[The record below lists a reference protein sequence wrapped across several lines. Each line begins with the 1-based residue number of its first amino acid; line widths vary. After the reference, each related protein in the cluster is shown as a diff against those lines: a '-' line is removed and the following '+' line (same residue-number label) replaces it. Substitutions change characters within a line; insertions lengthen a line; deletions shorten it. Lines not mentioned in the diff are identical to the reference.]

1 MLSLSLAWGTVNSAA
16 TRARGGVFI
25 LILRAC
31 EIARDRDCD
40 LGQLTDRVWLSSG
53 QRIRKT
59 NHYNHYSD
67 LRESDWEVDYYLRM
81 RRAASPRAKVGR
93 RGPRALLDARA
104 AIHII
109 YVIYIRRRRGRA
121 HPLLNYV
128 IYPALLVQPG
138 YYRRFLIRKRREG
151 PRTLVLR
158 GNKFCDERSASEVP
172 EERPR
177 GGYHQ
182 AFNGRR
188 HPHRGVVGRHVGR
201 R

>member
-1 MLSLSLAWGTVNSAA
+1 MAYV
-16 TRARGGVFI
+16 I

-31 EIARDRDCD
+31 EIARDRDFD

-53 QRIRKT
+53 QRIRKI

-104 AIHII
+104 AIHITF
-109 YVIYIRRRRGRA
+109 VIYIKGNEAESTPYRIMLSTLALRA
-121 HPLLNYV
+121 
-128 IYPALLVQPG
+128 QPG
-138 YYRRFLIRKRREG
+138 YYRGFLIRKRREG

-158 GNKFCDERSASEVP
+158 GNKFCDEYSASEVL

-177 GGYHQ
+177 GGYH
-182 AFNGRR
+182 
-188 HPHRGVVGRHVGR
+188 
-201 R
+201 